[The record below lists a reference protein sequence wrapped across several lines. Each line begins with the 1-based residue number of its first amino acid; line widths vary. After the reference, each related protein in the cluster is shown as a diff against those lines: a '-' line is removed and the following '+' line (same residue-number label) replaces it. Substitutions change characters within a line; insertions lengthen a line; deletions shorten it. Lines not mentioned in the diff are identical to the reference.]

1 MVTCSAATYV
11 TVRDRA
17 EPSTARE
24 TLLIADSARLTIVP
38 MMQLALTHKARFCD
52 LIPGCRLGVLRP

>member
-11 TVRDRA
+11 TVRDKA

-24 TLLIADSARLTIVP
+24 TLLIAAAHP
-38 MMQLALTHKARFCD
+38 ENN
-52 LIPGCRLGVLRP
+52 